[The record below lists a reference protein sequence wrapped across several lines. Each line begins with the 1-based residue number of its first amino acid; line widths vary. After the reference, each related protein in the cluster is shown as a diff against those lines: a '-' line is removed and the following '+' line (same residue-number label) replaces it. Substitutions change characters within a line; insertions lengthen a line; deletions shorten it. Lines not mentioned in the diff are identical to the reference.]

1 MSRGA
6 IGRSEHEILYA
17 EEGVRQV
24 SQDTLVVASDAS
36 SKGYGW
42 VLYWWR
48 EGTLTKVDHEE
59 AEAIRSWDSEQI
71 KEHIFLKE
79 MRASVEATNAARRLF
94 PKARLMVV
102 IDNSAC
108 YYGIMNGFT
117 SSVRGQAIMD
127 QGAPLSEGDEVI
139 LVVSKDNPSDCH
151 SRGEFKDYG
160 ERVTR
165 LQETL
170 RMYQRGG
177 REERDHKIFHR
188 LRDGLRH
195 AEGESDEENSEMDEC
210 VELPEE
216 KDVTEEVMLRMF
228 GEVSETTVATV
239 ELED

>member
-1 MSRGA
+1 MGQLIDKVS
-6 IGRSEHEILYA
+6 GR
-17 EEGVRQV
+17 
-24 SQDTLVVASDAS
+24 
-36 SKGYGW
+36 KGD
-42 VLYWWR
+42 R
-48 EGTLTKVDHEE
+48 
-59 AEAIRSWDSEQI
+59 DSEEDEEETNQPVDLS
-71 KEHIFLKE
+71 KVTD
-79 MRASVEATNAARRLF
+79 MSNAARANA
-94 PKARLMVV
+94 K
-102 IDNSAC
+102 NSAC

-195 AEGESDEENSEMDEC
+195 AEGESDEENSKMDEC

-216 KDVTEEVMLRMF
+216 KDVTEEVMLRMRMF
-228 GEVSETTVATV
+228 GEVSETMVATAEWRIDDDWQERRGSGRDCGYGRRNGSSWFV
-239 ELED
+239 LRFCLRARI